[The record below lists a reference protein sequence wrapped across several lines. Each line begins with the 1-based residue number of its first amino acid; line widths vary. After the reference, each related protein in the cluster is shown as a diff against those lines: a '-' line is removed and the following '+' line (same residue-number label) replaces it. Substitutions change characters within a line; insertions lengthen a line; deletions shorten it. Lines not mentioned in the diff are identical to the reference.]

1 MARVL
6 EMTSV
11 RLERV
16 PPVVRPLPL
25 EPTVLSNDSDIVAFD
40 TAPFIFTD
48 ISAGLDD
55 NVCVFILILK
65 TYDRLVRS

>member
-6 EMTSV
+6 EMTRV

-25 EPTVLSNDSDIVAFD
+25 EPTVLSDDPDIVAFD
-40 TAPFIFTD
+40 TSAFVFTD

-55 NVCVFILILK
+55 NVCFF
-65 TYDRLVRS
+65 